1 MKGVVLDEVVLA
13 KVVLEGVVLDEVVL
27 AEEVLEGVVL
37 DEVVL
42 AEEVLKNGAIL
53 NLRYRRLGDIGCL
66 LLTPIF

>member
-27 AEEVLEGVVL
+27 AEEVL

-42 AEEVLKNGAIL
+42 AEEVLENGAIL